1 MPEKE
6 EDDRFV
12 KYCVY
17 CGAKVEH
24 GEVYCPNC
32 GKLLVKEP
40 KTEKGKA
47 IEASPATTKA
57 REVPIRKCSN
67 CGALI
72 KSPILKQCPICNN
85 ELEELPPYE
94 EYVAP
99 KKPGFIFT
107 DKKLEPEEEHTI
119 KRGKWNLKEGTSVF
133 TTSLLVYITT
143 MLLITLFLMPEQNI
157 LGIII
162 SQLPE
167 ILIGLYP
174 IWYIKK
180 NRHSYK
186 KLGFNFT
193 KKNLTTAIIIGVI
206 GGIGLIF
213 FDFFSEFLINV
224 MLDLGLRNIFDIN
237 PILMNSLIIKNA
249 ELYWFIILTIMV
261 SLAAISSEILFR
273 GTLHNALKERFGYDI
288 KNRLLVILIVAIAYS
303 GIYAILSFP
312 TGLLFFP
319 IYFLLALLLGII
331 YEAGKGNLV
340 CPILASVIYN
350 ISSLI
355 ILLIL

>member
-1 MPEKE
+1 MPEE
-6 EDDRFV
+6 EQDDRLV

-17 CGAKVEH
+17 CGAKVKS

-40 KTEKGKA
+40 TAVKGKA
-47 IEASPATTKA
+47 KEEYPTVTKA
-57 REVPIRKCSN
+57 REITIRKCSN

-94 EYVAP
+94 EYTSP
-99 KKPGFIFT
+99 QKPGFIFT
-107 DKKLEPEEEHTI
+107 DKKLEPEEEHTL

-157 LGIII
+157 LSIII
-162 SQLPE
+162 GQLPE
-167 ILIGLYP
+167 ILLGIYP

-186 KLGFNFT
+186 KLGFNFA
-193 KKNLTTAIIIGVI
+193 KKILITAIIIGII
-206 GGIGLIF
+206 GGVGLIF
-213 FDFFSEFLINV
+213 FDFFSEYLINA
-224 MLDLGLRNIFDIN
+224 MLDLGLGEIFDIT
-237 PILMNSLIIKNA
+237 PIKMNSLIIENA
-249 ELYWFIILTIMV
+249 ELYWFITLTIMV
-261 SLAAISSEILFR
+261 SLSSISSEILFR
-273 GTLHNALKERFGYDI
+273 GTLHNALKEKFGYDL
-288 KNRLLVILIVAIAYS
+288 KNKLFVILIVALAYS

-319 IYFLLALLLGII
+319 IYFLLALFLGII
-331 YEAGKGNLV
+331 YEVGKGNLV
-340 CPILASVIYN
+340 CPILASIIYN